1 MQGPDA
7 AGHASYLFCNEHVA
21 SIKVLAEHIKW
32 GQSCGYSVTRVRL
45 LEYRGG
51 LLCWYSLPST
61 RHNSRCRPEITNET
75 CHQKDHTRSTLHG
88 DWVRSL
94 GHWSLL
100 ILRIPMPPC
109 TCTATTHLDTKRS
122 SSHRRC
128 SRHGMWCLL
137 ILNYGMRSDVGQ
149 CMIHGH
155 QVDKP

>member
-7 AGHASYLFCNEHVA
+7 AGHASYLFCNEHVS

-32 GQSCGYSVTRVRL
+32 GQSCGFSVRL

-61 RHNSRCRPEITNET
+61 RHNSRCRPEITNGNLPPKGP
-75 CHQKDHTRSTLHG
+75 HQIHMAWGLGEVTRVTGACWFCVSP
-88 DWVRSL
+88 W
-94 GHWSLL
+94 
-100 ILRIPMPPC
+100 PMPPC

-122 SSHRRC
+122 SSHGRC

>member
-1 MQGPDA
+1 MRATCSAMSMWPRSKFLQNTSNEDKVVGILWRVWGYWSIE
-7 AGHASYLFCNEHVA
+7 AG
-21 SIKVLAEHIKW
+21 
-32 GQSCGYSVTRVRL
+32 SCVDILCHQLDTTRDVDLRL
-45 LEYRGG
+45 
-51 LLCWYSLPST
+51 PMA
-61 RHNSRCRPEITNET
+61 T